1 MPLDP
6 IAKKAY
12 DKERYAKMKQEF
24 LANNPNYIPA
34 RKQQENN
41 RTKIKNKY
49 LDNQQQNNQPTLTG
63 GGLGDVLKEHY
74 DNLPKPPPPKPVYN
88 PNGLEA
94 KKRPDAYADDLEHIR
109 LNDTPQ
115 KYNQIKNQ
123 LEEVNFKFVGDDKPY
138 IILNKNPIGS
148 AKSIDL
154 KPMSRHERI
163 RKSRD
168 EELAK
173 LSPENQELIKQEAS
187 KKLISFY

>member
-34 RKQQENN
+34 RKQQEQN
-41 RTKIKNKY
+41 RIKIKNKY

-63 GGLGDVLKEHY
+63 GGLSDVLKEHY
-74 DNLPKPPPPKPVYN
+74 DNLPHKGTGVSKSPPPKPVYN

-94 KKRPDAYADDLEHIR
+94 RKRDEAYETDEEE
-109 LNDTPQ
+109 NPT
-115 KYNQIKNQ
+115 Q
-123 LEEVNFKFVGDDKPY
+123 LKEFNFKFLGDDKPY
-138 IILNKNPIGS
+138 IILNKTQENT
-148 AKSIDL
+148 
-154 KPMSRHERI
+154 KPLSRNERA

-168 EELAK
+168 DELAK
-173 LSPENQELIKQEAS
+173 LSPENQALIKQEAS